1 MKKFFATLLMF
12 FVIFSAGCGD
22 NKSDEN
28 KKIPEQKVETQK
40 VEKTPEQIQA
50 EKEEAER
57 QAKIQAEKIAAEK
70 AEREKNYLAN
80 NYNEIYQW
88 CYWMFYKIGYSDDV
102 LQYHISNGDAESMRD
117 LKFVMNK
124 FQNDIQQNQYSIDTN
139 IPDNIRNVMLSARN
153 NLQKSFELREKAAL
167 SNPSE
172 NIQQSNQLE
181 NEVVQQLIQ
190 IQQML
195 PEGVKYWSY
204 QGIYDPNDEL
214 DIPSEYKNNFKVQDN
229 TNTKTENGNGKR
241 IYRQV

>member
-28 KKIPEQKVETQK
+28 KKIPEEKVETQK

-102 LQYHISNGDAESMRD
+102 LQYHMSNGDAESMRD
-117 LKFVMNK
+117 LKYMMSK

-139 IPDNIRNVMLSARN
+139 IPDNVRNIMHSARN
-153 NLQKSFELREKAAL
+153 NLQKSFMLRR
-167 SNPSE
+167 NGNRSE
-172 NIQQSNQLE
+172 IQQSNQIE

-204 QGIYDPNDEL
+204 QGIYEPDEDIAPNNDGVVY
-214 DIPSEYKNNFKVQDN
+214 IQNNGQMF
-229 TNTKTENGNGKR
+229 
-241 IYRQV
+241 

>member
-1 MKKFFATLLMF
+1 MF

-50 EKEEAER
+50 EKIAT
-57 QAKIQAEKIAAEK
+57 EKV
-70 AEREKNYLAN
+70 EREKNYLAN

-102 LQYHISNGDAESMRD
+102 LQYHMRNGDAESMRD
-117 LKFVMNK
+117 LKYMMSK
-124 FQNDIQQNQYSIDTN
+124 FISDLNDDWKYSIATN
-139 IPDNIRNVMLSARN
+139 VPDNIRSIMLSARN
-153 NLQKSFELREKAAL
+153 NLQKSFMLRR
-167 SNPSE
+167 NGNRSE
-172 NIQQSNQLE
+172 IQQSNQLE
-181 NEVVQQLIQ
+181 NEVIQQLVQ

-204 QGIYDPNDEL
+204 QGIYEPDEDIALNNDGVVY
-214 DIPSEYKNNFKVQDN
+214 IQNNGQMF
-229 TNTKTENGNGKR
+229 
-241 IYRQV
+241 